1 MQNKNISPLSA
12 VRRKQKILVVD
23 DHPIVRHGLAKLI
36 AQESDLEMCGYAEDV
51 AEALRQ
57 TKDIHPALVV
67 VDISLKASNGIELI
81 GQIKAFDSHIK
92 ILVWSMFDEM
102 LYAERALRA
111 GAEGYV
117 NKQEPIEK
125 VLEAI
130 HCVLQGD
137 VFLSSHMTTRLLRRF
152 DDLPSSSQDPIK
164 TLSNRELSVLQMIG
178 EGLTTQQIARRLK
191 LSIKTVESYRENI
204 KKKLDLKNSMELNRR
219 AFQLVLEKH

>member
-1 MQNKNISPLSA
+1 M
-12 VRRKQKILVVD
+12 R
-23 DHPIVRHGLAKLI
+23 GF
-36 AQESDLEMCGYAEDV
+36 AEDV
-51 AEALRQ
+51 SDAIDQVKATQ
-57 TKDIHPALVV
+57 PDLVV
-67 VDISLKASNGIELI
+67 VDLSLKASHGLDLI
-81 GQIKAFDSHIK
+81 GQIKAFDCQIK

-111 GAEGYV
+111 GAEGYI
-117 NKQEPIEK
+117 NKQEPIEA
-125 VLEAI
+125 VLNAI

-137 VFLSSHMTTRLLRRF
+137 VFLSARMTTRLLRRV
-152 DDLPSSSQDPIK
+152 DDVTSNSQDPIK

-178 EGLTTQQIARRLK
+178 DGLTTQQIARRLK